1 MADVAVESLFWFDT
15 GGLTI
20 PEYSGPI
27 YEVTPAIN
35 MGAGSLTLPVSAEDW
50 CEIAFQLDGG
60 DGYEVVFTDGDL
72 RPAWTN
78 LSYSEED
85 EAFLLDF
92 FFQPATFDLTDV
104 MNGSPFTFDASSNI
118 YVGALSGPPGSVSSD
133 GDGSLGY
140 DTDGYIFL
148 SVAIR
153 LQGGAAGH
161 PETTR
166 LFIAINGGGGG
177 GPVDPPTE
185 FWTHFVTSREVP

>member
-27 YEVTPAIN
+27 NEVTSVIN
-35 MGAGSLTLPVSAEDW
+35 TGAGSLTLPANAEDW
-50 CEIAFQLDGG
+50 CEITFQLDGG
-60 DGYEVVFTDGDL
+60 GGYEAVFTDGDL
-72 RPAWTN
+72 RPEFTN

-85 EAFLLDF
+85 EAFYLEF
-92 FFQPATFDLTDV
+92 FFQPATFDLMDV
-104 MNGSPFTFDASSNI
+104 KTGSSFTFDAGSNI
-118 YVGALSGPPGSVSSD
+118 YAGALSGPPGSVSSD
-133 GDGSLGY
+133 GDRRLSY

-148 SVAIR
+148 AAEIR

-161 PETTR
+161 PQTTR

-185 FWTHFVTSREVP
+185 FLTSFVGSREIT